1 MVLNIFIQ
9 DQLQKKIS
17 ETLNHVITEDDL
29 RSFES
34 KWIEPL
40 SIDVYGKTGWVTP
53 PHTQSYLTL
62 GTLKIYELLDDGLDN
77 IDFHTLVE
85 SYRAIASERDDLTYD
100 YGENIDQFN
109 GLNLEYLNTLS
120 KLIDK
125 DTTSVFAQ
133 PKELGGGTAYMCT
146 KDNDGNAVSLI
157 QSNFHGIGS
166 TIGVD
171 DLGFFLHNRGQDLI

>member
-1 MVLNIFIQ
+1 M
-9 DQLQKKIS
+9 
-17 ETLNHVITEDDL
+17 

-62 GTLKIYELLDDGLDN
+62 GTLKIYELLDDGSDN

-109 GLNLEYLNTLS
+109 GLNLEYLKTLS
-120 KLIDK
+120 KLIIK
-125 DTTSVFAQ
+125 IRLQYLVNQ
-133 PKELGGGTAYMCT
+133 K
-146 KDNDGNAVSLI
+146 N
-157 QSNFHGIGS
+157 
-166 TIGVD
+166 
-171 DLGFFLHNRGQDLI
+171 